1 VGLPC
6 EAIRR
11 IASLRLRRTGKPW
24 LRLLRV
30 FFHQH
35 ASSARLAATHPA
47 GSRLAGDSL
56 TDPEEPVIVRDVKQL
71 RILLVVVAG
80 FLLGFGL
87 LLFLIAT
94 DV

>member
-1 VGLPC
+1 M
-6 EAIRR
+6 
-11 IASLRLRRTGKPW
+11 
-24 LRLLRV
+24 
-30 FFHQH
+30 
-35 ASSARLAATHPA
+35 
-47 GSRLAGDSL
+47 
-56 TDPEEPVIVRDVKQL
+56 IVRDVKQL

>member
-1 VGLPC
+1 M
-6 EAIRR
+6 
-11 IASLRLRRTGKPW
+11 
-24 LRLLRV
+24 
-30 FFHQH
+30 
-35 ASSARLAATHPA
+35 
-47 GSRLAGDSL
+47 
-56 TDPEEPVIVRDVKQL
+56 IVRDLKQL

>member
-1 VGLPC
+1 ML
-6 EAIRR
+6 
-11 IASLRLRRTGKPW
+11 
-24 LRLLRV
+24 
-30 FFHQH
+30 
-35 ASSARLAATHPA
+35 
-47 GSRLAGDSL
+47 
-56 TDPEEPVIVRDVKQL
+56 VRDLKQL